1 MIHLQASSDAYNFD
15 DKRQKIYGKEEIPN
29 RIEMTI
35 NKNISVEVCHLNDWE
50 GTLTSALVFPE
61 ILLED

>member
-1 MIHLQASSDAYNFD
+1 MLTTLMTKDSKKYVYD
-15 DKRQKIYGKEEIPN
+15 KEEIPS
-29 RIEMTI
+29 RIEMTV

-50 GTLTSALVFPE
+50 GTLTSALVFPD